1 MAHSPTDFFK
11 AFSVAYFA
19 ASSPFQSQWRKYSRK
34 LAEIAVN
41 ATTANN
47 VPSNSG
53 KDNRRKEERQ
63 GEKRREKGNR
73 PPKQQGAAPNPSD
86 KQANQPE
93 ARAQQPQPEG
103 NKQAN
108 NRPRRQGRK
117 NNNEIV

>member
-1 MAHSPTDFFK
+1 M
-11 AFSVAYFA
+11 
-19 ASSPFQSQWRKYSRK
+19 K
-34 LAEIAVN
+34 LKLNLFTKMKNVKEKNAE
-41 ATTANN
+41 
-47 VPSNSG
+47 
-53 KDNRRKEERQ
+53 KKEI
-63 GEKRREKGNR
+63 R